1 MTKLLTALLVLGST
15 VFASVP
21 AHGQAAPAQDN
32 AEITRLFEAD
42 QRVRENIKPE
52 QFKDRTFVTRM
63 IEDDR
68 IRRERTNVL
77 LKEGK
82 IRTANDL
89 YQAAFMFQHG
99 NMPDDYLLAHT
110 LALAAAA
117 KGNKDAA
124 WIAAATL
131 DRYLQAIGQKQIYG
145 TQYLNGRETGPTM
158 EPYNRELVPDALR
171 EMLGVP
177 VLEKQ
182 DARLTAMKTAGVLAR

>member
-1 MTKLLTALLVLGST
+1 MTTLLTALLVLGTT

-63 IEDDR
+63 IEGDR

-99 NMPDDYLLAHT
+99 NRPDDYLLAHT
-110 LALAAAA
+110 LALASAA

-145 TQYLNGRETGPTM
+145 TQYLNRRETGPTM

-182 DARLTAMKTAGVLAR
+182 DARLTAMKTAGVLAK